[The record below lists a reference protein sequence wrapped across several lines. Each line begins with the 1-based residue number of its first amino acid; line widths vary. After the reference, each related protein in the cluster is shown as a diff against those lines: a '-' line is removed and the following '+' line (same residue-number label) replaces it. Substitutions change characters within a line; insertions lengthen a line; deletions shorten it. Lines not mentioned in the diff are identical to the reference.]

1 MEAVKKILMSPRPAV
16 RALAL
21 YLPGVAAALAVAAIS
36 CLLLPGGRF
45 QKTPTRCGTG
55 RSRPIR

>member
-21 YLPGVAAALAVAAIS
+21 YLPGVAAALAVAAAS
-36 CLLLPGGRF
+36 
-45 QKTPTRCGTG
+45 KTPIRCGTG

>member
-36 CLLLPGGRF
+36 CLLLPEGSF
-45 QKTPTRCGTG
+45 KNANPL
-55 RSRPIR
+55 